1 MSHTKPP
8 LPIKPRLESP
18 VTEEKTRLLY
28 VDDEAAYR
36 RIFCREM
43 GADSRFHI
51 ETAESGAAALR
62 LLESYRADIVLS
74 DLSMPEMD
82 GIALL
87 QEIRQRHPET
97 FVLIL
102 TGVNSTSEAVRAMKA
117 GAYDYILKPFDVTL
131 LVMQL
136 EKIRK
141 HRQLLRGHS
150 ECRGAECH
158 FEKMVGQDPAMFE
171 LFECIR
177 RTAPTNATVL
187 IRGESGTGK
196 ELIAAALHA
205 RSTRGG
211 RIFVPVNCAALSENL
226 INSALFGH
234 EKGAFSGA
242 DKRRSGFFEHAH
254 GGTIFLDEIGDIP
267 LQTQV
272 ALLRVLELGTFQRVG
287 GTETIKVDTRII
299 CATNRNLEVAIS
311 EKTFRDDL
319 YYRLNVVTL
328 TAPALRQRRSDIP
341 LLADYFLRKY
351 NREHNKAIK
360 SINRAALD
368 LLCAYRWPGNVREL
382 ANAVARA
389 VVFCSGPELLPT
401 HFPAEVGEVERGGD
415 FNLNLTSSFLP
426 EIEATVIRRVLQAK
440 QWNLSRAA
448 EALGI
453 ARGTL
458 YSKIKSYGLEKNI

>member
-1 MSHTKPP
+1 M
-8 LPIKPRLESP
+8 
-18 VTEEKTRLLY
+18 TEEKTRLLY

-43 GADSRFHI
+43 GEDPRFHI

-62 LLESYRADIVLS
+62 ILESYRADIVLS

-136 EKIRK
+136 EKIRT
-141 HRQLLRGHS
+141 HRQLLRGHTK
-150 ECRGAECH
+150 CRGAECH

-171 LFECIR
+171 LFEGIR
-177 RTAPTNATVL
+177 RSAPTNATVL

-205 RSTRGG
+205 RGTRGD
-211 RIFVPVNCAALSENL
+211 RIFVPVNCAALSESL

-234 EKGAFSGA
+234 EKGAFTGA
-242 DKRRSGFFEHAH
+242 DKRKSGFFEHAH

-272 ALLRVLELGTFQRVG
+272 ALLRVLELGAFQRVG
-287 GTETIKVDTRII
+287 GTETVQIDTRII

-311 EKTFRDDL
+311 EKTFREDL

-351 NREHNKAIK
+351 NRENRKAIK
-360 SINRAALD
+360 SISKAALD

-389 VVFCSGPELLPT
+389 VVFCPGPELLPA
-401 HFPAEVGEVERGGD
+401 HFPAELREAGRGGD
-415 FNLNLTSSFLP
+415 FHLNLTSSSLP
-426 EIEATVIRRVLQAK
+426 EIEAAVIRRVLEAK
-440 QWNLSRAA
+440 QWNLSQAA

-458 YSKIKSYGLEKNI
+458 YSKIKSYGLEKNS